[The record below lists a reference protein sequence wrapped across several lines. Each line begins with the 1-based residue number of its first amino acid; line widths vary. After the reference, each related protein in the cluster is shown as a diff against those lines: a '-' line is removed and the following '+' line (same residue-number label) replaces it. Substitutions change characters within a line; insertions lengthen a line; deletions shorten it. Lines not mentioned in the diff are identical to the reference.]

1 MERIKEKPTL
11 GERVKEKAVSA
22 PKELLRKGL
31 DDGSER
37 LRTQLRDTAQ
47 QGRRDEYGG
56 DAIEDTAASGL
67 RRAEKELLKQRKKK
81 NAEQSASPQGDA
93 SAPSSNSDVPPVIR
107 TREAEAARVSTPP
120 PPAQEQARQAA
131 MKQAVKTKNAYISAR
146 GETTVTAAPEPQR
159 QGQQAFIQEQGRKA
173 SRQQVQRRQAEQ
185 WFRHQVDLRGDPLR
199 SEYPTSRGREL
210 PSRERIKER
219 GSIQPPKKHRLPEP
233 KAPEHAVGIV
243 PKIREGGKA
252 TGLSAEQAV
261 RSSTAHAATVGNYV
275 AREAAM
281 QMALRQQTTKTAETA
296 VQKTAQAAGRAL
308 RAIIAAAQSL
318 LAAIAAGGSTVVAM
332 VLVICLIGLLIV
344 SPFGIFFS
352 GEDSGTGHTMPDA
365 VSMMNSEFST
375 RIEQIKAENPYDEL
389 DMDNAGSAA
398 MISNWRDVLA
408 VYAVRTTTDN
418 ASPDEVATLTAEK
431 LDLLRQIFWDMNAIS
446 YWVETIS
453 GDEDESDTVILH
465 ITVTVKDHLQM
476 ADEYRFDAEQH
487 KLLEELMQPE
497 YQELFMA
504 LTGSYQ
510 DIDLSPEEIQ
520 EIIKK
525 LPADLS
531 EERKQVVLTA
541 YQLLGKVNYFW
552 GGKSLVLGWDSR
564 WGMPM
569 EVTAAGSSSSGTVR
583 PFGLDC
589 SGFVDW
595 VFYNQSGGS
604 YIIGHGGG
612 ASAQHSYC
620 APISWDDALPGDLV
634 FYPGDS
640 HVGIVCGF
648 DNSGNILIIHCAS
661 SSNNVVVTGKTGF
674 TMIGRP
680 DHYGE

>member
-1 MERIKEKPTL
+1 MEKIKEKPTL

-93 SAPSSNSDVPPVIR
+93 SAPSSNSDVPPAIR
-107 TREAEAARVSTPP
+107 TRETDAARARAPSPP
-120 PPAQEQARQAA
+120 VREQARQAA
-131 MKQAVKTKNAYISAR
+131 MKQAVKTKNAYISTQR
-146 GETTVTAAPEPQR
+146 KTVMTAAPEPQR

-173 SRQQVQRRQAEQ
+173 SRQQAQCRRAEQ
-185 WFRHQVDLRGDPLR
+185 RFRHQVDLRGDPLR

-219 GSIQPPKKHRLPEP
+219 GSIQPPKKHRIPEP
-233 KAPEHAVGIV
+233 KAPEHAAGIM
-243 PKIREGGKA
+243 PKVREGGKSA
-252 TGLSAEQAV
+252 VQSAEQAV

-281 QMALRQQTTKTAETA
+281 QMALRQQTTKMAETA
-296 VQKTAQAAGRAL
+296 VQKTAQAAGCAL
-308 RAIIAAAQSL
+308 RSIIAAAQSL

-332 VLVICLIGLLIV
+332 VLVICLIGLLIA

-352 GEDSGTGHTMPDA
+352 GENSGTGYTMPEA
-365 VSMMNSEFST
+365 VSMLNSEFAA
-375 RIEQIKAENPYDEL
+375 RIEHIKAENPYDEL

-418 ASPDEVATLTAEK
+418 ASPDEVATLTEEK
-431 LDLLRQIFWDMNAIS
+431 MEILREIFWDMNTIT
-446 YWVETIS
+446 YWTEIVP
-453 GDEDESDTVILH
+453 GGKDEADTVILH
-465 ITVTVKDHLQM
+465 ITVTIKTHLQM
-476 ADEYRFDAEQH
+476 ADEHQFNTEQRR
-487 KLLEELMQPE
+487 LLEELMQPK
-497 YQELFMA
+497 YQELFMV

-510 DIDLSPEEIQ
+510 DIELSPDEVTK
-520 EIIKK
+520 IIEN

-531 EERKQVVLTA
+531 ENRKQVVLTA
-541 YQLLGKVNYFW
+541 YQLLGKVHYFW
-552 GGKSLVLGWDSR
+552 GGKSLIIGWDSR

-569 EVTAAGSSSSGTVR
+569 KVTAEGSSTTGTVR

-589 SGFVDW
+589 SGMVDW
-595 VFYNQSGGS
+595 VFYNQSGGQ
-604 YIIGHGGG
+604 YVIGHGGG
-612 ASAQHSYC
+612 ATAQHSYC
-620 APISWDDALPGDLV
+620 TPIAWSDAQPGDLV

-648 DNSGNILIIHCAS
+648 DSGGNIMIIHCAS
-661 SSNNVVVTGKTGF
+661 GANNVVVTGKIGF
-674 TMIGRP
+674 TSIGRP
-680 DHYGE
+680 EYFAD

>member
-1 MERIKEKPTL
+1 MEKIKEKPAL

-67 RRAEKELLKQRKKK
+67 HRAEKELLKQRKKK
-81 NAEQSASPQGDA
+81 NAEQSASPKGDA

-107 TREAEAARVSTPP
+107 TRETDAARARASSPP
-120 PPAQEQARQAA
+120 VREQARQAA
-131 MKQAVKTKNAYISAR
+131 MKQAVKTKNAYISTQR
-146 GETTVTAAPEPQR
+146 KTVMTAAPEPQR

-173 SRQQVQRRQAEQ
+173 SRQQAQRRRAERRFQ
-185 WFRHQVDLRGDPLR
+185 RQDDLRGDSLC
-199 SEYPTSRGREL
+199 SEGFEPTSRGR
-210 PSRERIKER
+210 IKER
-219 GSIQPPKKHRLPEP
+219 GGIQPPKKRQFPEP
-233 KAPEHAVGIV
+233 KTPNYAEGIAPKA
-243 PKIREGGKA
+243 REGSKA
-252 TGLSAEQAV
+252 AVLSSEQAMH
-261 RSSTAHAATVGNYV
+261 STTVHATAAGTHV

-281 QMALRQQTTKTAETA
+281 QMAKRQQMTKAAETA
-296 VQKTAQAAGRAL
+296 TQKTAQAAGRAL

-352 GEDSGTGHTMPDA
+352 GEDSGTGYTMPDA
-365 VSMMNSEFST
+365 VSMLNSEFAA
-375 RIEQIKAENPYDEL
+375 RIEHIKAENPYDEL

-418 ASPDEVATLTAEK
+418 ASPDEVATLTEEK
-431 LDLLRQIFWDMNAIS
+431 MEILREIFWDMNTIT
-446 YWVETIS
+446 YWTEIVP
-453 GDEDESDTVILH
+453 GGKDEADTVILH
-465 ITVTVKDHLQM
+465 ITVTIKTHLQM
-476 ADEYRFDAEQH
+476 ADEYRFNAEQRR
-487 KLLEELMQPE
+487 LLEELMQPK

-510 DIDLSPEEIQ
+510 NIELSPENVAKIMEN
-520 EIIKK
+520 

-531 EERKQVVLTA
+531 AERRQVVLTA
-541 YQLLGKVNYFW
+541 YQLLGKVHYFW
-552 GGKSLVLGWDSR
+552 GGKSLIIGWDSR

-569 EVTAAGSSSSGTVR
+569 KVTAEGSSTTGTVR

-589 SGFVDW
+589 SGMVDW
-595 VFYNQSGGS
+595 VFYNQSGGQ
-604 YIIGHGGG
+604 YVIGHGGG
-612 ASAQHSYC
+612 ATAQHSYC
-620 APISWDDALPGDLV
+620 TPIAWSDAQPGDLV

-648 DNSGNILIIHCAS
+648 DSSGNIMVIHCAS
-661 SSNNVVVTGKTGF
+661 SENNVVVTGKSGF
-674 TMIGRP
+674 TSIGRP
-680 DHYGE
+680 EYFAD